1 MLKTVEG
8 VYENGQVKL
17 LEPLPGIVRAR
28 VMVTVLPD
36 HLSELESQVSPLEP
50 FATLSAEAR
59 ANRVAEIQGRWRH
72 RLSSSDE
79 FSRAKADEI
88 ALEERHLRSHD

>member
-36 HLSELESQVSPLEP
+36 HLSESKSQVSPLEP

-59 ANRVAEIQGRWRH
+59 AKRVAEIQGRWRH

>member
-17 LEPLPGIVRAR
+17 LEPLPGIDRAR
-28 VMVTVLPD
+28 VVVTVLPD
-36 HLSELESQVSPLEP
+36 HLSKSNPPVSTLEP
-50 FATLSAEAR
+50 FAKLSPEAR
-59 ANRVAEIQGRWRH
+59 AQCVAEIQRRWRH

-88 ALEERHLRSHD
+88 ALEDRHLGPHD